1 MARCTVPCSVYVPSG
16 GYRSGS
22 RGFSVSVA
30 PAVPANALASGRR
43 MVRCF
48 AKNRKKKERKYGEG
62 REQIGSSVTESLHFG
77 RLIGETA
84 KDTAERLEGSG
95 TEDARAKLYLEK
107 WEQEEDASYSMFES
121 LLNGKPLDDR
131 SKKMKELEFESIL
144 ELSTDDEVFQEYELV
159 LSSTDDIDDV
169 DVAVGGGSGGASRK
183 AEASKVCYSDLLID
197 RSGDSPVGVARRQRA
212 GHERGAYHGGGA
224 SAASAR
230 PQSCG

>member
-1 MARCTVPCSVYVPSG
+1 MCLCFVLAKPRPGTQTKNIVVMPRGTASLSIYVNVTLGRFPSG
-16 GYRSGS
+16 GQRRS
-22 RGFSVSVA
+22 VPVA
-30 PAVPANALASGRR
+30 PSVPATPLAKRR
-43 MVRCF
+43 GLIRCF

-84 KDTAERLEGSG
+84 KDTADRLEGTAAG
-95 TEDARAKLYLEK
+95 DARAKLYLEK

-159 LSSTDDIDDV
+159 LSSGDDADSV
-169 DVAVGGGSGGASRK
+169 DSVDGVDLSGTAGRKVGAM
-183 AEASKVCYSDLLID
+183 ASKVCCS
-197 RSGDSPVGVARRQRA
+197 R
-212 GHERGAYHGGGA
+212 
-224 SAASAR
+224 
-230 PQSCG
+230 